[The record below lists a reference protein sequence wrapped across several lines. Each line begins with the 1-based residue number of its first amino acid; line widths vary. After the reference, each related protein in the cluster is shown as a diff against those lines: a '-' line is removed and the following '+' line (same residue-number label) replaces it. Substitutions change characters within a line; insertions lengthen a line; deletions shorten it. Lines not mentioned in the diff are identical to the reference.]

1 MKRFNNHPWS
11 VALLLLSTLGYS
23 TLTFASAFQLFE
35 QDAATLGDYHAG
47 YAAEASDAST
57 NFYNPAG
64 LTRLQNQQII
74 LAADAAV
81 TSFKYQGNVSV
92 NTINSGV
99 PQSVTAQGG
108 NLGVIPA
115 LHYGTP
121 LNDHWAFGFSIDVPF
136 GLKTYYGNDT
146 VLRYAATQTGV
157 QVIDYSP
164 SLAYRFCNHWSL
176 GAGLDVQSMKA
187 EFDQVGVITSSETDT
202 DGINNVDDTAY
213 GYHLGAL
220 YSPTETT
227 RYGISYHSQ
236 VVHHLTGISTF
247 SGPLAIILVGHT
259 IQSNTA
265 RVNITLPPYTAFSVY
280 HDLNRQYTILG
291 SVIYTQWKTLQYL
304 TLQNVAAIQNL
315 EPSTSVVITV
325 PQHFK
330 NTFNY
335 ALGLE
340 DKLTDDVKLR
350 CGLGYDVTPVKNA
363 YRNVQMPDNNRY
375 IIAFGGHYQ
384 ATKTIGLDA
393 AWNHIF
399 MNQAHINPPAQQ
411 TGDEIINTS
420 GHVKGGADVF
430 GAELIWDIV

>member
-1 MKRFNNHPWS
+1 
-11 VALLLLSTLGYS
+11 
-23 TLTFASAFQLFE
+23 
-35 QDAATLGDYHAG
+35 
-47 YAAEASDAST
+47 
-57 NFYNPAG
+57 

-74 LAADAAV
+74 IAADAAV

-108 NLGVIPA
+108 NLAVIPA
-115 LHYGTP
+115 LHYGAP
-121 LNDHWAFGFSIDVPF
+121 LDDHWAFGFSIDVPF

-164 SLAYRFCNHWSL
+164 SLAYRFCNHWSF

-247 SGPLAIILVGHT
+247 SGPLAMILVGHT

-280 HDLNRQYTILG
+280 HDLNSQYTILG

-384 ATKTIGLDA
+384 ATKTIGFDA

-430 GAELIWDIV
+430 GAELTWDIV